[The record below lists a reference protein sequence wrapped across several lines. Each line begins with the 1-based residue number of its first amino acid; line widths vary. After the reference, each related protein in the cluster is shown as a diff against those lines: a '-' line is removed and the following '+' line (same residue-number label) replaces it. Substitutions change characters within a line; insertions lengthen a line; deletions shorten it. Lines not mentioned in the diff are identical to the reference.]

1 MKTKP
6 TRKSRDAV
14 IKLSAIAHVGRLSL
28 LRRLIQAGPD
38 GMAAGELSAYADIG
52 APTASAQLLVL
63 SNARLVRSQ
72 RQGRQIIYFANY
84 KEMTTL
90 LAYLMEDCCG
100 CDANICSPLASTL
113 AQ

>member
-1 MKTKP
+1 MKTK
-6 TRKSRDAV
+6 TSQKSRDV
-14 IKLSAIAHVGRLSL
+14 VTKLSAIAHEGRLSL
-28 LRRLIQAGPD
+28 LRRLIQAGPS

-72 RQGRQIIYFANY
+72 RQGRQIIYFADY
-84 KEMTTL
+84 KQMTSL

-100 CDANICSPLASTL
+100 GEAKICLPLAAALSS
-113 AQ
+113 